1 MAMTGAGLAAARDA
15 AIAAVAQVQTSNPA
29 TAAAYATALRLADST
44 AIVTYIQQNMGV
56 ASSGADPQGGVV
68 TSASTAIT

>member
-1 MAMTGAGLAAARDA
+1 MAMTGAGLAAARA
-15 AIAAVAQVQTSNPA
+15 AALAGVTAVQTSNANAA
-29 TAAAYATALRLADST
+29 TAYATALRLADST

-56 ASSGADPQGGVV
+56 ASSGADPQGGTV

>member
-1 MAMTGAGLAAARDA
+1 MAMTGAGLAAARSA
-15 AIAAVAQVQTSNPA
+15 ALAAVTQVQTSNPA

-44 AIVTYIQQNMGV
+44 AIVTYLQQNLGV

-68 TSASTAIT
+68 VSNSTAVT

>member
-1 MAMTGAGLAAARDA
+1 MAMTGTGLAAARKAAVDAIPAPTNDA
-15 AIAAVAQVQTSNPA
+15 AAAT
-29 TAAAYATALRLADST
+29 AYATALRLADST

-56 ASSGADPQGGVV
+56 ASSGADPQGGIV